1 MNEKLRRFRH
11 QLGLVFDDDLGTS
24 QWYNIVDWVIVFM
37 IILSSVEI
45 FAATFQWP
53 EPVPAVLDW
62 INAFTLW
69 FFVVEVT
76 LRIWAAPEQNPRYRG
91 FMGRVRYCC
100 TFYGF
105 IDFISTYPFLIQFFV
120 PLPISALKALRT
132 ARIIRVLR
140 ITRYAK
146 SFNLLSQTIR
156 EKRNE
161 LIVSLQFLVVVTFI
175 LSLILFV
182 YEHDAQPDVYDDGL
196 RSVIWAFAQ
205 YIGDPGQF
213 ADTPPVTFPGKVI
226 ACLVG
231 LLGIAIFAVPAGIL
245 GSGFTEIIEKS
256 TRAHQLEENREKLKL
271 AFERKLDRPTGYQAV
286 PYFRTLADIQARH
299 HMTCDDMIEAVDATP
314 GFRLINL
321 GSTIP
326 TDRMP
331 HDRLAIEHFSIN
343 RTYGQCIDR
352 GSRVTVVSPSSMID
366 ACTGIFSYYLALM
379 GGFNYI
385 SREMGAVAP
394 YKSYYAVKDGELAE
408 GQAEYN
414 ADLSRLMSRPGAW
427 SFTILAASGANE
439 PEYDTQVHFGIGG
452 AKGDESFAPAGAVVP
467 STDAFRN
474 FYKTFEA
481 DAAQL
486 GFSCDLGRY
495 HSTAGANLWFRR
507 VPMASDA
514 GNVAVRIAWSAM
526 LWSGKRMLLARHMAD
541 DINRSILGID
551 PPAPDKELTTKNI
564 GFTV

>member
-11 QLGLVFDDDLGTS
+11 ELGLVFDDNLGTC
-24 QWYNIVDWVIVFM
+24 QWYNIADWVIVFM

-45 FAATFQWP
+45 FAATFRWA
-53 EPVPAVLDW
+53 EPVSEILDW
-62 INAFTLW
+62 INIVTLW

-91 FMGRVRYCC
+91 FMGRVRYCF

-105 IDFISTYPFLIQFFV
+105 IDFISTYPFLIQFVV
-120 PLPISALKALRT
+120 PLPLNALKALRT
-132 ARIIRVLR
+132 ARIIRVMR

-146 SFNLLSQTIR
+146 SFNLLSRTIQ

-161 LIVSLQFLVVVTFI
+161 LVVSLQFLVVVTFI

-196 RSVIWAFAQ
+196 RPVVWAFAQ

-213 ADTPPVTFPGKVI
+213 ADTPPITFPGKVI
-226 ACLVG
+226 ACIVG

-245 GSGFTEIIEKS
+245 GSGFTETIEKAS
-256 TRAHQLEENREKLKL
+256 RARQLEENCSKLRI

-286 PYFRTLADIQARH
+286 PFFRTLADIQARH

-331 HDRLAIEHFSIN
+331 HDRLAIEHFQLN
-343 RTYGQCIDR
+343 RPYGRCIDR
-352 GSRVTVVSPSSMID
+352 DSRVTIVSPSSMID
-366 ACTGIFSYYLALM
+366 ACTGIFSYYVALM

-385 SREMGAVAP
+385 SRELGAVAP
-394 YKSYYAVKDGELAE
+394 YKSYYTVSDELAE
-408 GQAEYN
+408 DQAGYN
-414 ADLSRLMSRPGAW
+414 ADLSRLMSRAGAW
-427 SFTILAASGANE
+427 SVTILAVSGANE
-439 PEYDTQVHFGIGG
+439 PKYDTQLHFGIGG
-452 AKGDESFAPAGAVVP
+452 GMGDESFSPAGAVVKD
-467 STDAFRN
+467 TETFRR
-474 FYKTFEA
+474 FYEAIAA
-481 DAAQL
+481 DAACI
-486 GFSCDLGRY
+486 GIGSDLGRY
-495 HSTAGANLWFRR
+495 HSTAGARLWFRR
-507 VPMASDA
+507 LPVAADA
-514 GNVAVRIAWSAM
+514 GNVVVRVAWSAM
-526 LWSGKRMLLARHMAD
+526 LWSGNRLLLARCIAD
-541 DINRSILGID
+541 DINRMILGTE
-551 PPAPDKELTTKNI
+551 PPAPAPELTSKNI
-564 GFTV
+564 GFSV